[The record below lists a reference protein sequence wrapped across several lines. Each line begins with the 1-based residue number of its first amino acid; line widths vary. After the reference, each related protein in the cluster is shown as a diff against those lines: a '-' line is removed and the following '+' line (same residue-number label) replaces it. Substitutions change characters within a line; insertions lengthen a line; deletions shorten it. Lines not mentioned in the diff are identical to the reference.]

1 MPEPP
6 LRPGT
11 IMLVERRGDPQVPW
25 QWETRLPGDFGTI
38 IASFAT
44 EAAARVYGRRQG
56 WCA

>member
-1 MPEPP
+1 
-6 LRPGT
+6 
-11 IMLVERRGDPQVPW
+11 MLVERRGDPQVPW